1 MPQMSHD
8 NERTLWR
15 SAQAMEAGVAT
26 SDASREFS
34 EGASESAGFSRR
46 GFMQIMAASMALAG
60 AASCRRPEEKILPYT
75 QAPEGLIPGKAN
87 FYASAIPRSRGSIG
101 VLVKSHEGRPSKI
114 DGHPGHSASKGASDS
129 FAQAD
134 LLDLYDPDRLQQ
146 VRFKG
151 FEAAS
156 DKDGMTAKYRLELRQ
171 SFLRFDKEL
180 EAFTAE
186 AKKNGGAS
194 LAILSA
200 PVTSPTE
207 ERLRTAVRESLPKT
221 SFAYWEALNDD
232 NSAEAL
238 RLFRGAANPDAR
250 LRVDLTKVDTIVSL
264 DADFMSASYRDSLE
278 LVRGWATRRKVSG
291 KKEDAEKIDLN
302 RLWSVEANF
311 SLTGSNAD
319 HRLRVKPSQVGD
331 VLVLVAQKLASGPLK
346 GLSLPAFD
354 SKLKL
359 DAQSAKDVTYA
370 AAIDALATE
379 LTSNAAKG
387 RRSVILC
394 GESQPVNVQVL
405 ALLIN
410 SALGAFA
417 NGSLSVVPAAAKAD
431 KLLSSSIAELAEGIK
446 SGRITQLVIVG
457 GNPAYD
463 APAELG
469 FADLVAKAK
478 TIHLTHDFNET
489 SEKAAIAVP
498 AAHWLESWGDTRASD
513 GSVALIQP
521 LIAPLFDGISANEL
535 LARLAGLG
543 KVKGHDLLKAT
554 HGLQGRDF
562 DAVLAKGL
570 ISGPAA
576 PLAVVPD
583 LAGCGQVLATLK
595 AGEPAEYEV
604 VFVPC
609 AKMLDGR
616 YANNAWL
623 QELPEP
629 ITKIAWD
636 NAALV
641 SMATARKLGAAH
653 RRSNGIDETD
663 VLMVKVGGVVAELPV
678 WPVPGIADGV
688 VVLALGYGRKVV
700 GHVGRGEK
708 GSEVA
713 NYPINNGITADTVG
727 VNVYPL
733 RCSGSLFSAKADSV
747 AKTGKILEGRN
758 GPASTQEH
766 WAMEDRELV
775 KTASVA
781 AFKHEPLFAREKEN
795 PVTASLFP
803 GRLEWDIPGSHQ
815 WAMVIDL
822 NACTGCGTC
831 SIACQAENNITVV
844 GKAEV
849 HNGREMHWIR
859 LDRYFYADER
869 WLKNQPE
876 SLGDADLSAKYDVA
890 VEAYHQPIGCQHC
903 QMAPCEQVCPVAAT
917 QHSPEGLNDMAYN
930 RCIGTRYCANN
941 CPFKVRRFNFFAPQ
955 EEFKAPRFEV
965 KKMVYNPNV
974 TVRSRGVIEKCTY
987 CTQRISEAKID
998 AKVSGNGQLETDSFS
1013 TACAE
1018 ACPTQAITFGDK
1030 NDAKSAVA
1038 KQRADVRNYTLLPG
1052 LNVQPRTSF
1061 LARLN
1066 NPAAAL
1072 VKEKAHEHKGHH

>member
-1 MPQMSHD
+1 
-8 NERTLWR
+8 
-15 SAQAMEAGVAT
+15 
-26 SDASREFS
+26 
-34 EGASESAGFSRR
+34 
-46 GFMQIMAASMALAG
+46 
-60 AASCRRPEEKILPYT
+60 
-75 QAPEGLIPGKAN
+75 
-87 FYASAIPRSRGSIG
+87 
-101 VLVKSHEGRPSKI
+101 
-114 DGHPGHSASKGASDS
+114 
-129 FAQAD
+129 
-134 LLDLYDPDRLQQ
+134 
-146 VRFKG
+146 
-151 FEAAS
+151 
-156 DKDGMTAKYRLELRQ
+156 MTAKYRLELRQ

-207 ERLRTAVRESLPKT
+207 ERLRAELVKNLPKA
-221 SFAYWEALNDD
+221 SFAYWEALTDD

-478 TIHLTHDFNET
+478 TIHLTHDFNES

-535 LARLAGLG
+535 LARLTGLG
-543 KVKGHDLLKAT
+543 KIKGHDLLKAT

-663 VLMVKVGGVVAELPV
+663 VLMVKVGGAVAELPV
-678 WPVPGIADGV
+678 WPVPASPM
-688 VVLALGYGRKVV
+688 ASSSSPSATAAKSSAMSAAAKKARK
-700 GHVGRGEK
+700 
-708 GSEVA
+708 SL
-713 NYPINNGITADTVG
+713 ITRSTTASRLT
-727 VNVYPL
+727 PSASTSTPSAAAA
-733 RCSGSLFSAKADSV
+733 RCSRPRPIASPKPARSSKV
-747 AKTGKILEGRN
+747 ATVPPAPRNTGPWKTANWSKP
-758 GPASTQEH
+758 PASPPSSTSLSLL
-766 WAMEDRELV
+766 AKKRTRSPRLSSPA
-775 KTASVA
+775 AS
-781 AFKHEPLFAREKEN
+781 N
-795 PVTASLFP
+795 GTFP
-803 GRLEWDIPGSHQ
+803 
-815 WAMVIDL
+815 
-822 NACTGCGTC
+822 
-831 SIACQAENNITVV
+831 
-844 GKAEV
+844 
-849 HNGREMHWIR
+849 
-859 LDRYFYADER
+859 
-869 WLKNQPE
+869 
-876 SLGDADLSAKYDVA
+876 
-890 VEAYHQPIGCQHC
+890 
-903 QMAPCEQVCPVAAT
+903 AAT
-917 QHSPEGLNDMAYN
+917 
-930 RCIGTRYCANN
+930 
-941 CPFKVRRFNFFAPQ
+941 
-955 EEFKAPRFEV
+955 
-965 KKMVYNPNV
+965 
-974 TVRSRGVIEKCTY
+974 
-987 CTQRISEAKID
+987 
-998 AKVSGNGQLETDSFS
+998 SGPWSS
-1013 TACAE
+1013 T
-1018 ACPTQAITFGDK
+1018 
-1030 NDAKSAVA
+1030 
-1038 KQRADVRNYTLLPG
+1038 
-1052 LNVQPRTSF
+1052 
-1061 LARLN
+1061 
-1066 NPAAAL
+1066 
-1072 VKEKAHEHKGHH
+1072 